1 MNERIEKSLHDV
13 LQMVDEI
20 DGYFA
25 DGERKY
31 ANFVGDVRPRR
42 AVERNIEI
50 IGEAVNRILRADP
63 DFPITAGRKIV
74 NMRNLVAHA
83 YDSLDTEM
91 VWLIVINHL
100 PPLRAEVERML
111 AEE

>member
-1 MNERIEKSLHDV
+1 MNERIEKSLYDI
-13 LQMVDEI
+13 LQMIDEI

-31 ANFVGDVRPRR
+31 ANFVNDTRTRR
-42 AVERNIEI
+42 AVERNVEI
-50 IGEAVNRILRADP
+50 IGEAVNRIFKVNP
-63 DFPITAGRKIV
+63 DYPITAGRKIV

-91 VWLIVINHL
+91 IWMIVINHL
-100 PPLRAEVERML
+100 PPLRAEVEKLL
-111 AEE
+111 AQ